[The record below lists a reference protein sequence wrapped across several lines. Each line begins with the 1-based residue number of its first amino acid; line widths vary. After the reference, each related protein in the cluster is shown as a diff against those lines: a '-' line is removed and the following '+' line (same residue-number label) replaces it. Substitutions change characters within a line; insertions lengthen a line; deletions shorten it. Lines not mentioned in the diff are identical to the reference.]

1 MPRKAV
7 PGIGCIM
14 KLVAVNGSPRK
25 DGNTSAMLK
34 EIVALAEKKGIETKF
49 YNLVDMHVADCKGC
63 QNCKTNQTCAQ
74 RDDMSQVIEAIQE
87 SEFVLLGSPVYMGD
101 ETGLMKCMADRLYCL
116 LAPGDGSKEFKTR
129 LAPGKRVMLLMTC
142 GMANGD
148 KLYNYILTRY
158 FRLLVKLL
166 EFDDYHSYI
175 IGGVEPNMDVR
186 KMVQAKGALEEADRY
201 LTV

>member
-1 MPRKAV
+1 
-7 PGIGCIM
+7 M

-25 DGNTSAMLK
+25 NGNTAIMLK
-34 EIVALAEKKGIETKF
+34 EIVSLAEKKGIQIQYF
-49 YNLVDMHVADCKGC
+49 DLVDMKIADCKGC
-63 QNCKTNQTCAQ
+63 QNCKTNQVCAQ
-74 RDDMSQVIEAIQE
+74 KDDMSSIVDAIKDAD
-87 SEFVLLGSPVYMGD
+87 FLLIGSPVYMGD
-101 ETGLMKCMADRLYCL
+101 ETGLMKCVADRLYCL
-116 LAPGDGSKEFKTR
+116 LAPGDSPGTYKTR

-142 GMANGD
+142 GIPNGD

-175 IGGVEPNMDVR
+175 IGGVDQNMDVR
-186 KMVQAKGALEEADRY
+186 TLGHAKAALEEADRY

>member
-1 MPRKAV
+1 
-7 PGIGCIM
+7 M

-25 DGNTSAMLK
+25 NGNTAIMLK
-34 EIVALAEKKGIETKF
+34 EIVSLAEKKGIQIRYF
-49 YNLVDMHVADCKGC
+49 DLVDMHISDCRGC
-63 QNCKTNQTCAQ
+63 QNCKTNQVCAQ
-74 RDDMSQVIEAIQE
+74 RDDMSLVVEAMQE
-87 SEFVLLGSPVYMGD
+87 ADFVLLGSPVYMGD
-101 ETGLMKCMADRLYCL
+101 ETGLMKCMADRLFCL
-116 LAPGDGSKEFKTR
+116 LAPGDSPGTYKTR

-142 GMANGD
+142 GIANGD

-175 IGGVEPNMDVR
+175 IGGVDQNMDVR
-186 KMVQAKGALEEADRY
+186 TLVQAKGALEEADRY